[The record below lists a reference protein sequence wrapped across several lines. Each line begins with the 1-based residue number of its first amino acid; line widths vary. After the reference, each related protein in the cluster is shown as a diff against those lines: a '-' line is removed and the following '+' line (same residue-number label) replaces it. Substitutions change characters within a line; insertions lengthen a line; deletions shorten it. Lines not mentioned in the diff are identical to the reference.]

1 MQQNATSSS
10 GAGPRDT
17 VEILLV
23 EDNPADARMIGEALG
38 VTGVPHRLHVVEDGI
53 QALEFISQ
61 TGRHADAP
69 RPDLMLLDLSLP
81 GVHGHELL
89 AEIRAK
95 RSTPRLPVVVLS
107 GSTLH
112 QDLEKS
118 YELQADEFISKP
130 VGLMQYAAELSFA
143 LRIVRST
150 RTKH

>member
-1 MQQNATSSS
+1 MQQIAASE
-10 GAGPRDT
+10 APARDA

-23 EDNPADARMIGEALG
+23 EDNPADARMIGEALN
-38 VTGVPHRLHVVEDGI
+38 VTGVPHRLHVVEDSL
-53 QALEFISQ
+53 QALEFINQ

-69 RPDLMLLDLSLP
+69 RPHLMLLDLSLP

-89 AEIRAK
+89 AEIRAD
-95 RSTPRLPVVVLS
+95 RSRPRLPIVVLT

-112 QDLEKS
+112 QDLERS
-118 YELQADEFISKP
+118 YELQADEYISKP
-130 VGLMQYAAELSFA
+130 VGLMQYAAELRFA